1 MKHKNICGERVRLA
15 RIRLRMSQ
23 MDLSAALDVDH
34 NIRIDGS
41 TIGKIERRERGVY
54 DFEILALSE
63 ILEVP
68 VDWLLKG
75 GELRVS

>member
-1 MKHKNICGERVRLA
+1 MRLGKF
-15 RIRLRMSQ
+15 
-23 MDLSAALDVDH
+23 LS
-34 NIRIDGS
+34 GS

-54 DFEILALSE
+54 HFEILALSE